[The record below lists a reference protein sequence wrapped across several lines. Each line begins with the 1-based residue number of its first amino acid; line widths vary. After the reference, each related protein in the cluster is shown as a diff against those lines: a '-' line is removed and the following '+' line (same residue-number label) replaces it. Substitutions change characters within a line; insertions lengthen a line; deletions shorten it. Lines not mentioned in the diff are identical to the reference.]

1 MRRNRDFVARFC
13 GGAIAV
19 AILSLICAG
28 LLVPPP
34 TFPDGDP
41 RGPKAPVAKIQFNP
55 DQKGVCRHLVFH
67 NDTGRFE
74 QSGTGRCKGLSDDDA
89 AAEAARE
96 NRTNSMARVFK
107 AR

>member
-1 MRRNRDFVARFC
+1 MRRNRDFITRFC

-19 AILSLICAG
+19 AILGLICAG

-34 TFPDGDP
+34 TFPGGGSG
-41 RGPKAPVAKIQFNP
+41 GPKTPVAKIQFNP
-55 DQKGVCRHLVFH
+55 DQNGQCRHLVFH

-74 QSGTGRCKGLSDDDA
+74 QSGMGRCKGLSDDELA
-89 AAEAARE
+89 AAMAHE
-96 NRTNSMARVFK
+96 NRSNSVARVFK

>member
-1 MRRNRDFVARFC
+1 MRANREFRTRFF

-19 AILSLICAG
+19 AILCLIFAG

-34 TFPDGDP
+34 VFRPGDP

-55 DQKGVCRHLVFH
+55 DQNGQCRHLVFH

-74 QSGTGRCKGLSDDDA
+74 QSGTGRCKGLSDDEMA
-89 AAEAARE
+89 AAMARE
-96 NRTNSMARVFK
+96 SRSSSMARVFK

>member
-1 MRRNRDFVARFC
+1 MRANREFRARFC

-19 AILSLICAG
+19 AILCLIFAG

-34 TFPDGDP
+34 AFPPGDP

-55 DQKGVCRHLVFH
+55 DQRGLCRHLVFH

-74 QSGTGRCKGLSDDDA
+74 QSRTGRCKGLSDDEMA
-89 AAEAARE
+89 AAMAHE
-96 NRTNSMARVFK
+96 NRSNSMARVFK
-107 AR
+107 GR